1 LNARGYRRWWA
12 AYEEGG
18 ILVGQ
23 TPPLELLELARQSDM
38 IFASTRPRAVETAQA
53 VVGGKTF
60 VRDPMFIEAPL
71 PPPPLP
77 GFIKFG
83 PRTWGVISRLSW
95 CFGYHGGQE
104 TRAQAEARARLASR
118 RLSALA
124 DGGTDVLVLAHGYFN
139 LMMGLELSR
148 LGWRRVEG
156 RGFKYWATRRF
167 ERV

>member
-1 LNARGYRRWWA
+1 
-12 AYEEGG
+12 
-18 ILVGQ
+18 
-23 TPPLELLELARQSDM
+23 
-38 IFASTRPRAVETAQA
+38 VETAQA

-77 GFIKFG
+77 DFIKFG

-104 TRAQAEARARLASR
+104 TRAQAEARARLASK

-124 DGGTDVLVLAHGYFN
+124 DSGTDVLVLAHGYFN

-148 LGWRRVEG
+148 LGWRRVQG